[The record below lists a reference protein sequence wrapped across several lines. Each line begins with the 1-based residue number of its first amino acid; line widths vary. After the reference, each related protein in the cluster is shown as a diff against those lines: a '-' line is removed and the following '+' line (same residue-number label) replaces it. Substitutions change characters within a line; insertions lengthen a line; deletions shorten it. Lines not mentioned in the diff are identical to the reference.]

1 MNRLFKAIRDDC
13 KDSQLTATLTR
24 LLAARHHLPAEIAI
38 DDATASAIL
47 ELISCSMTKTFDDP
61 LEFKAA
67 IDCCTMASVQI

>member
-24 LLAARHHLPAEIAI
+24 LFAARHHLPTEIAI

-47 ELISCSMTKTFDDP
+47 ELISCSMTKTFDNP
-61 LEFKAA
+61 LEFKTA